1 MGVDPAEWRTVLGLA
16 SAGEITLDPDVGQAV
31 QAACDKYLDEL
42 GTVLRMADTVKLIS
56 GFGGFESGQALQTKF
71 QQKATGTDQS
81 IDAVIMQHIEVV
93 KLAKQVVAQAIANIV
108 EADQSNADGIAGA
121 GESK

>member
-1 MGVDPAEWRTVLGLA
+1 
-16 SAGEITLDPDVGQAV
+16 
-31 QAACDKYLDEL
+31 
-42 GTVLRMADTVKLIS
+42 
-56 GFGGFESGQALQTKF
+56 
-71 QQKATGTDQS
+71 
-81 IDAVIMQHIEVV
+81 MQHIEVV